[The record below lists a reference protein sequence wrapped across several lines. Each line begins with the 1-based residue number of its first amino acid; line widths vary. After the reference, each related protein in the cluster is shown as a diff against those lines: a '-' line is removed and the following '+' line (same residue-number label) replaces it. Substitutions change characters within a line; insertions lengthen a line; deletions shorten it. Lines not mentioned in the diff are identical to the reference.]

1 MSLPDETR
9 PPMAPVA
16 TTRVTRSQ
24 FESRIDA
31 TTAEMTST
39 AMTSAPISSVP
50 TSTGSRI
57 PRAAA
62 PQAAGATPVEV
73 AVAST
78 PVAAST
84 GVHDVVFGA
93 LALRPGG
100 SGVQTYARELVAA
113 ASTLAPELS
122 MAAVV
127 QSDAVGEL
135 PTSVEPLTRPVGSGV
150 RRAFSGLRPVR
161 TPGRVFHSLDVDLPL
176 LRDGITVSTVHDLSV
191 FDTPWASSAL
201 RSRGER
207 ALLWRALNRADVLI
221 AVSSFTAER
230 IADIFGRGAHVI
242 PLAPASW
249 ATPPSAE
256 AVAEVRARLDLPD
269 RFVLQV
275 GTVEPRKDVALL
287 AQACAEADMP
297 LVLAGAGSTGPDA
310 PASAHG
316 LGYVATDDLP
326 ALYAAATVT
335 AYCSRYE
342 GFGLPPI
349 EAMACGGAVVASA
362 VGALPDVV
370 GDGALLVAG
379 HGPQAWART
388 LREAATGET
397 GAHLRERGP
406 IAAGAL
412 SWEATAAATLE
423 VYESTR

>member
-1 MSLPDETR
+1 MSTP
-9 PPMAPVA
+9 A
-16 TTRVTRSQ
+16 
-24 FESRIDA
+24 
-31 TTAEMTST
+31 
-39 AMTSAPISSVP
+39 
-50 TSTGSRI
+50 
-57 PRAAA
+57 PRA
-62 PQAAGATPVEV
+62 TD
-73 AVAST
+73 
-78 PVAAST
+78 
-84 GVHDVVFGA
+84 VHDVVFGA

-113 ASTLAPELS
+113 AASLAPELS

-135 PTSVEPLTRPVGSGV
+135 PTSVEPLTRPVSSGV
-150 RRAFSGLRPVR
+150 RRALSGLRPVH

-201 RSRGER
+201 RARGER

-256 AVAEVRARLDLPD
+256 AVAEVRDRLDLPE

-287 AQACAEADMP
+287 AEACAEADIP

-316 LGYVATDDLP
+316 LGYVATAALP

-370 GDGALLVAG
+370 ADGALLVAG
-379 HGPQAWART
+379 HGPLAWART
-388 LREAATGET
+388 LREAADPET